1 MWRQGAEVGR
11 VLHLLKI
18 PIDSIPLSTPKI
30 MNTIS
35 TPKIM
40 NTRTATPQNNEFKK
54 EFIFLKKN

>member
-1 MWRQGAEVGR
+1 
-11 VLHLLKI
+11 
-18 PIDSIPLSTPKI
+18 